1 MIKRTLF
8 FGNPVYLSTR
18 LEQLIIKYPN
28 SDKKS
33 TSVPIED
40 ISFVVLENSQIT
52 ITNSLL
58 TKLAQNKS
66 VVFTCDERHL
76 PCSLI
81 SPIVGHTQQSQRIR
95 HQVNASLPLKK
106 QLWKQTV
113 ISKIENQANLLR
125 LIGKNPVRLNRLSK
139 KVKSGDS
146 ENCEAIAA
154 AFYFQN
160 LFNLSEFSRNQ
171 KGIPPNNL
179 LNYGYSILRGIT
191 ARAIVGSG
199 LLATVGLKHQNKYN
213 PFCLADDI
221 MEPYRP
227 FVDSIVVNLVESGMN
242 IKSLNAEIKSELLK
256 TSSMDV
262 LINKKRSPL
271 MIAMSITTNSLF
283 ESFAKIRRK
292 IIYPEFPIC

>member
-1 MIKRTLF
+1 MF

>member
-8 FGNPVYLSTR
+8 FGSPVYLSTR
-18 LEQLIIKYPN
+18 LEQLVVRYPN

-33 TSVPIED
+33 TSIPIED
-40 ISFVVLENSQIT
+40 IAFVVLENSQIT

-58 TKLAQNKS
+58 SKLAQNKS
-66 VVFTCDERHL
+66 VVFTCNERHL
-76 PCSLI
+76 PCALI
-81 SPIVGHTQQSQRIR
+81 SPIVGHSQQSQRIR
-95 HQVNASLPLKK
+95 YQINGSLPLKK

-125 LIGKNPVRLNRLSK
+125 FIGKNPLRLNRLSK
-139 KVKSGDS
+139 RVKSGDS

-160 LFNLSEFSRNQ
+160 LFNLPGFSRNQ

-191 ARAIVGSG
+191 TRAIVGSG
-199 LLATVGLKHQNKYN
+199 LLATIGIKHQNKYN

-227 FVDSIVVNLVESGMN
+227 FVDSVVFDLVESGKN
-242 IKSLNAEIKSELLK
+242 IRSLDTEIKSDLLK
-256 TSSMDV
+256 ISSMDV
-262 LINKKRSPL
+262 IINRKRSPL

-283 ESFAKIRRK
+283 ESFSKIRRK
-292 IIYPEFPIC
+292 IIYPEFAIW